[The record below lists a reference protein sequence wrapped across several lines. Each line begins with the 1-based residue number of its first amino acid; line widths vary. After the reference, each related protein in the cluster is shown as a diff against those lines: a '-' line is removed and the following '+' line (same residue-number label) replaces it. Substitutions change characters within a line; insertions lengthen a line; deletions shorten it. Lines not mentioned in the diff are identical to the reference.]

1 MVKSET
7 LRDAEILVRNP
18 SPRLFVKKFRDSKKV
33 KTNHAKTRLRDLSK
47 MLPRFR
53 DPVNIFRDPRF
64 SRYHSPPLICID
76 IYPCVTAYV
85 TRMYQPGLCGMVS
98 RKMNSLEFSHRHHFR
113 IRASFRILNSLE
125 FSIVSKHEAGRIWL
139 RNTSPHEYN
148 LLFVIKCRGE
158 SNVCGQ
164 HLQQKSF

>member
-1 MVKSET
+1 MTELKLTSFHYKS
-7 LRDAEILVRNP
+7 
-18 SPRLFVKKFRDSKKV
+18 
-33 KTNHAKTRLRDLSK
+33 
-47 MLPRFR
+47 RFR
-53 DPVNIFRDPRF
+53 VNQQRTTR
-64 SRYHSPPLICID
+64 RLLICID

-113 IRASFRILNSLE
+113 IRPTFRILNSLE